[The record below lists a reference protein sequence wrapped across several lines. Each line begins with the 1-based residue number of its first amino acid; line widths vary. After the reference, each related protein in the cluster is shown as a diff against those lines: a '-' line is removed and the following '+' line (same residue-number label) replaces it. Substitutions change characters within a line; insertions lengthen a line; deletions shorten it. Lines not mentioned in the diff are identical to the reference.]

1 MHLKQPN
8 QKPPR
13 TSQGAFLLSGVRM
26 PTLNSG
32 KPVKPFSERLRHLS
46 MLERRLTNAIKNQ
59 SNKEVFEALHDITQT
74 KLSLKYTDQD
84 HLFNYLINFYNS
96 KDGIDFYITALIMNL
111 NPNISPLARSF
122 LKQKKLFLDTY
133 N

>member
-1 MHLKQPN
+1 
-8 QKPPR
+8 
-13 TSQGAFLLSGVRM
+13 M

-74 KLSLKYTDQD
+74 KLSLKYTEQD
-84 HLFNYLINFYNS
+84 HLFNYLINFDNS
-96 KDGIDFYITALIMNL
+96 KDGIDFYITALIINL